1 MGKIPEGLPRDGL
14 VKSPVVYYGLGLG
27 KNSVLVERLGPALA
41 GTELAR
47 ATAGSVRVK
56 LLKVAGQVRVR
67 VRRVDVPLSR
77 A

>member
-1 MGKIPEGLPRDGL
+1 M
-14 VKSPVVYYGLGLG
+14 VYYGLGLA
-27 KNSVLVERLGPALA
+27 KNSVPVERLGPALA

-56 LLKVAGQVRVR
+56 LLKVAGKC
-67 VRRVDVPLSR
+67 